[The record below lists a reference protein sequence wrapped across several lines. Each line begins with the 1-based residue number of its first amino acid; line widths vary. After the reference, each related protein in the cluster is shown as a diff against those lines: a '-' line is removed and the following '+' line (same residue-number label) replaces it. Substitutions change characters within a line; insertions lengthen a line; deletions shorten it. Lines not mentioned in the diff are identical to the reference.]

1 MDSLLTLLPN
11 CKRAGLFRSAIAT
24 DEIVA
29 AAKTAGLQAYQIDL
43 GKARS
48 KNQLLDAFA
57 NALDFPEQF
66 GKNWDA
72 LNDCLS
78 DLQWLDG
85 KGRVVILAN
94 CQAFATSHEEDFAT
108 LLELLEGVTVSWKDD
123 GKPFWV
129 FVQKQSG
136 WCADLPEIQRDTD

>member
-11 CKRAGLFRSAIAT
+11 CKRAGIFRSAIAG
-24 DEIVA
+24 DEIIA
-29 AAKTAGLQAYQIDL
+29 AATTAGLQVYRIDL

-57 NALDFPEQF
+57 KVLNFPEQF

-78 DLQWLDG
+78 DLAWLDG
-85 KGRVVILAN
+85 KGWVVILSN
-94 CQAFATSHEEDFAT
+94 CQPFATSHEEDFAT
-108 LLELLEGVTVSWKDD
+108 LLDLLEGVTVSWKED

-129 FVQKQSG
+129 IVQKQPG
-136 WCADLPEIQRDTD
+136 WSADLPEIQLQSF

>member
-11 CKRAGLFRSAIAT
+11 CKRAGVFRSAIAG

-29 AAKTAGLQAYQIDL
+29 AAKTAGLQAYKIDL
-43 GKARS
+43 GKVRS

-57 NALDFPEQF
+57 KALNFPDRF

-78 DLQWLDG
+78 DLEWLGDE
-85 KGRVVILAN
+85 GRVVILAN
-94 CQAFATSHEEDFAT
+94 CQAFATSHEEDFAL
-108 LLELLEGVTVSWKDD
+108 LLELLEGATVSSKED

-129 FVQKQSG
+129 FVQKQPG
-136 WCADLPEIQRDTD
+136 WSADLPEIQLRAE

>member
-11 CKRAGLFRSAIAT
+11 CKRAGVYRSAIAG

-29 AAKTAGLQAYQIDL
+29 AAKTAGLQVYKIDL
-43 GKARS
+43 AKARS

-57 NALDFPEQF
+57 KALAFPEQF

-72 LNDCLS
+72 LNDCLT
-78 DLQWLDG
+78 DLAWLDG
-85 KGRVVILAN
+85 KGWVLILSN
-94 CQAFATSHEEDFAT
+94 CQAFASANEEDFAL
-108 LLELLEGVTVSWKDD
+108 LLELLEGVTVSWKED

-129 FVQKQSG
+129 LVQKQAG
-136 WCADLPEIQRDTD
+136 WCADLPEIQLRAV